1 MSKSKERILQ
11 YTKTPG
17 YDILY
22 DNYIIIQIREHIQ
35 QMDKCKII
43 YRGGEGEIEEK
54 KSRFIACI
62 LPIASEEEAAAFINA
77 RKKEYWD
84 ARHNCSAYVLGEN
97 QELTRCSDD
106 GEPSGTAGR
115 PMLEVLLREE
125 IHNAAVVVTRY
136 FGGTLL
142 GTGGLVRAY
151 QAAVQEGL
159 RNCTLAEKIRGRLL
173 SIATDYNGLGK
184 LQYLLAGEGIPIREI
199 VYGQD
204 VQIETVVPAEHQQR
218 LEKLLTNASS
228 GKAVL
233 DWKEMCSFAVID
245 DEVKLL

>member
-1 MSKSKERILQ
+1 
-11 YTKTPG
+11 
-17 YDILY
+17 
-22 DNYIIIQIREHIQ
+22 
-35 QMDKCKII
+35 MDKCKII

-62 LPIASEEEAAAFINA
+62 LPITSEEEAVEFINA

-84 ARHNCSAYVLGEN
+84 ARHNCSAFVLGEN

-115 PMLEVLLREE
+115 PMLEILLREG

-159 RNCTLAEKIRGRLL
+159 RHCTVVEKTRGRLL
-173 SIATDYNGLGK
+173 DIATDYNGLGR
-184 LQYLLAGEGIPIREI
+184 LQHLLAEENILVKEI

-204 VQIETVVPAEHQQR
+204 VHMEIVVPEEQQQR
-218 LEKLLTNASS
+218 LEELLTNASS

-233 DWKEMCSFAVID
+233 DWGEHCSFAAVD
-245 DEVKLL
+245 GGVKLL